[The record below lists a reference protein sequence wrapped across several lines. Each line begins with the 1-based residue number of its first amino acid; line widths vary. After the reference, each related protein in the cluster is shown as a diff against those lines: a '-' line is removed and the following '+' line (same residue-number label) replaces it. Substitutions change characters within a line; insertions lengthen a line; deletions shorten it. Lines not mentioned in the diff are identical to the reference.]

1 MNISL
6 GKGARP
12 GDPDMLELFQGVAQS
27 IDGLF
32 NSDVDS
38 NNGHRDILLNQ
49 YSNIAGASLT
59 FNGKYWV
66 FDIVTSGTSSE
77 VHDINKDL
85 KTFSTATDNNSKIDT
100 KVGQVKAQLADLK
113 TQQATAYKQA
123 SDDATTAVESLIS
136 KLTDQEAATKKANAQ
151 KISDYNAQQD
161 AALAEFTQSLNAKV
175 AALNPG
181 AEPTDEGTTS
191 GSTTTNTAPTDT
203 GSATG
208 STTTSTD
215 TSNTKGSTTT
225 TPATNAGDTTGST
238 TTQTNTGSVT
248 GSTTTPT
255 DTGNTKGSTTTTPTT
270 NTGDTTGSTTTQT
283 NTGSV
288 TGSTTAPT
296 DTGSTKGS
304 TTTTPTTNTGN
315 ANGSTTASTNTGSTA
330 GSTTTT
336 PTTNT
341 GNMTGLTTIPT
352 NTDSVTG
359 STTTPTDVNDAI
371 GTTVMR
377 SANSGTVTST
387 ATPVRE
393 QSTVKQQLNSTSNL
407 TAPTQISQPTI
418 TTTRKAARVAKQ
430 QTTNAYPQTGEA
442 TSGLAGIGIAL
453 LGLIGLAGVTV
464 RRREL

>member
-270 NTGDTTGSTTTQT
+270 NTG
-283 NTGSV
+283 
-288 TGSTTAPT
+288 
-296 DTGSTKGS
+296 
-304 TTTTPTTNTGN
+304 N